1 MDKENVST
9 AKPICL
15 IADLNTKLY
24 PYLGLTKD
32 ELYNQTT
39 ATGLYQ
45 REVYKRLYGRYPEEQ
60 EIENG

>member
-1 MDKENVST
+1 MDNENSST
-9 AKPICL
+9 AKLNCL

-24 PYLGLTKD
+24 SYLGLTKD

-45 REVYKRLYGRYPEEQ
+45 REVYKRLYGRLYGCYPEEQ
-60 EIENG
+60 

>member
-1 MDKENVST
+1 MVKEKSFIAELN
-9 AKPICL
+9 CL

-24 PYLGLTKD
+24 SYLGLTQD

-60 EIENG
+60 ED

>member
-1 MDKENVST
+1 MDKENSST
-9 AKPICL
+9 AKLNCL
-15 IADLNTKLY
+15 IADLNTKIY
-24 PYLGLTKD
+24 SFLGLTKD

-60 EIENG
+60 EG